1 MSGGADNLRRDG
13 AVVPAQPLAID
24 EAGKFNAEEQARL
37 SRYYRAAG
45 ATGLA
50 VGVHTTQ
57 FILHEDR
64 SLLREVL
71 EIGAHAAS
79 GLTLVAGVLGAT
91 EQAVDEAS
99 LARECGYDAVLLS
112 GVGAAESTESELLE
126 RAAAVAEQLP
136 VVGFYLQESVGG
148 RPMSRRFWSS
158 LFEIEGVVGVKV
170 APFDRY
176 RSLDVAV
183 AALESD
189 RWADLTLLTGNDD
202 TIVHDLITPYRRTV
216 NGQMRERYL
225 SGGLLGQW
233 AVGTRSAVRLTT
245 ELMAA
250 RGSAVSSEH
259 LAIATALVEVNAAIF
274 DVDNNFAGCVAGV
287 NELLR
292 QQGLLTSSASLRG
305 RERLSP
311 DQSERIEEARRRF
324 PHLLDEDFVATFL
337 ASEDGALDVRR

>member
-24 EAGKFNAEEQARL
+24 DAGKFNAEEQARL
-37 SRYYRAAG
+37 GRYYRASG

-57 FILHEDR
+57 FALHEDR
-64 SLLREVL
+64 GLLREVL
-71 EIGAHAAS
+71 TIGAHAAS
-79 GLTLVAGVLGAT
+79 GMTLVAGVIGAT
-91 EQAVDEAS
+91 ARAVDEAN

-112 GVGAAESTESELLE
+112 GVGVDDASESGLLE

-136 VVGFYLQESVGG
+136 VVGFYLQDSVGG
-148 RPMSRRFWSS
+148 RPMTRQFWSS

-176 RSLDVAV
+176 RSLDVAI

-189 RWADLTLLTGNDD
+189 RWADLALLTGNDD

-216 NGQMRERYL
+216 NGQIRERYL

-233 AVGTRSAVRLTT
+233 AVGTRSAVQLTR
-245 ELMAA
+245 ELVAA
-250 RGSAVSSEH
+250 RGSAVGREH
-259 LAIATALVEVNAAIF
+259 LATATALVEVNAAIF
-274 DVDNNFAGCVAGV
+274 DVDNGFAGCVAGV

-292 QQGLLTSSASLRG
+292 QQGLLTSSASLHG
-305 RERLSP
+305 REQLSP
-311 DQSERIEEARRRF
+311 GQSEQIAEARRRF
-324 PHLLDEDFVATFL
+324 PNLLDEDFVAAFL
-337 ASEDGALDVRR
+337 ASEDGTLES